1 MYTVEVYNKDRVVIE
16 SETFNTYEEAKI
28 YAGKYA
34 VEYYTKINN
43 LQFELFDAIENFD
56 PSSLSCDCPED
67 DA

>member
-28 YAGKYA
+28 YASKYN
-34 VEYYTKINN
+34 VEHYVKINN

-56 PSSLSCDCPED
+56 PSSLSCDCPEE
-67 DA
+67 

>member
-28 YAGKYA
+28 YASKYN
-34 VEYYTKINN
+34 VEHYVKINN

-56 PSSLSCDCPED
+56 PSSLSCDCPEE
-67 DA
+67 A